1 MKNVPA
7 LSLVDRDAVGEV
19 PELDD
24 ELRVA
29 LAEVAGAA
37 REGLLA
43 MSVAV
48 GLRVMAEMM
57 ESEVTAKVGAKH
69 AKLADRT
76 ASRHGTEDGS
86 VVLGSRRVAVRRP
99 RARTA
104 AGTEVTSESY
114 GTFAADDLLGQVV
127 MEHMLA
133 GLATRRHRSANEPV
147 GAAVEAVA
155 SAPSQSSVS
164 RRFVAETTKAL
175 DVLMGR
181 DLSELAVQRGVPS
194 SGLHGRL
201 LALSAA
207 LPVPMPR
214 AQRVRRNHRRRPA
227 RPSTRSASQHLHRCA
242 LRQLYADGWTNPSKV
257 QS

>member
-1 MKNVPA
+1 
-7 LSLVDRDAVGEV
+7 
-19 PELDD
+19 
-24 ELRVA
+24 
-29 LAEVAGAA
+29 
-37 REGLLA
+37 
-43 MSVAV
+43 
-48 GLRVMAEMM
+48 MM

-69 AKLADRT
+69 AKLAGRT
-76 ASRHGTEDGS
+76 ASRHGSEDGS
-86 VVLGSRRVAVRRP
+86 VVLGGRRVAVRRP

-194 SGLHGRL
+194 SGLHGATTR
-201 LALSAA
+201 ALSGASCAHATGAESSTQPPAPSGEAQHAIRFPTSPSLRAPSA
-207 LPVPMPR
+207 L
-214 AQRVRRNHRRRPA
+214 RRRMDQPEQG
-227 RPSTRSASQHLHRCA
+227 PELTNSGSASELGLVVQRHAVHGEIGHMPPVEHEGYYRPPSSG
-242 LRQLYADGWTNPSKV
+242 QLPTL
-257 QS
+257 Q